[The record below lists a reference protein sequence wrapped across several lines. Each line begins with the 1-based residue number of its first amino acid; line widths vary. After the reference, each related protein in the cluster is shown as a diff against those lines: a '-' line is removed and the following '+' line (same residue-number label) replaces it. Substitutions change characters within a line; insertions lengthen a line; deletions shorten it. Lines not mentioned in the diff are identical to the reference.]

1 MSASGGGGLVKS
13 RDFVNIRCWK
23 LIKNGRVVD
32 NYNLNTSLSKLSQEI
47 HSCDGDNENSTDDEN
62 AGDDIKAE
70 GSDRRKKTVKIVN
83 EKALKKSAS
92 DNAMNESVDEGSVS
106 KLSKSLGATEIHCV
120 TSEDDEPFSD
130 AQTEIANDLDKC
142 CFVSAAMSID
152 YPLYPPSSKYIRG
165 DNIISCWAMKPISS
179 DENTCI
185 FEWVLCID
193 LKGSLPKYVLNT
205 AFVSL
210 MNDYMVHLRSRI
222 QQLSNQATV
231 PE

>member
-13 RDFVNIRCWK
+13 RDFVNLRCWK

-32 NYNLNTSLSKLSQEI
+32 NYNLNTSLSKISQKN
-47 HSCDGDNENSTDDEN
+47 HSSDGDNESSDD
-62 AGDDIKAE
+62 DDGGNVNGVKAQNNE
-70 GSDRRKKTVKIVN
+70 KRTVNIVN

-92 DNAMNESVDEGSVS
+92 DNLLNENDGDGGIS
-106 KLSKSLGATEIHCV
+106 KLSKSLGATEINCV
-120 TSEDDEPFSD
+120 TSEDDEPFAD
-130 AQTEIANDLDKC
+130 AQTEINNEQDKC

-152 YPLYPPSSKYIRG
+152 YPLYPPTSKYIRG
-165 DNIISCWAMKPISS
+165 DNIISCWAMRPVSD
-179 DENTCI
+179 DENACI

-210 MNDYMVHLRSRI
+210 MNDYMVHLRSHI
-222 QQLSNQATV
+222 QQLTNQSSNCA
-231 PE
+231 